1 MRIMNFTDA
10 YHMLKDV
17 WKLYKKY
24 AARKLTDAE
33 LESFTV
39 DAQVIYKKYKTPFAK
54 DIVYA
59 VIEEIGRTADFMENR
74 EEKHE

>member
-1 MRIMNFTDA
+1 MKIMNFTDA
-10 YHMLKDV
+10 YRMLKDV
-17 WKLYKKY
+17 WNLYKKY
-24 AARKLTDAE
+24 VARELTDAE
-33 LESFTV
+33 MESFIV
-39 DAQVIYKKYKTPFAK
+39 DAQVIYKKYETPFAK

>member
-1 MRIMNFTDA
+1 MKIMNFTDA
-10 YHMLKDV
+10 CRMMKDV

-24 AARKLTDAE
+24 AARKLADVE
-33 LESFTV
+33 LESFIV
-39 DAQVIYKKYKTPFAK
+39 DAQVIYKKYKTPLAR
-54 DIVYA
+54 DIVHA